1 MLPALTVLSAA
12 ALAVSHAGTHLPA
25 GDALAAGRLQLA
37 LVTFALGLATLLRKR
52 RAAGRL
58 LGAATMAGALISGLG
73 AAQVFLP
80 DGTAA
85 ARADAAGFRIYQKNL
100 LSHAWPRRPLAEA
113 IVASGAEIV
122 TLQEVSDHNR
132 GFMGTLWQA
141 YATQLVCETAH
152 RGAIAVLSHWRA
164 VPGSAE
170 CGSGYALMQ
179 LAPPD
184 HAPFWVVAVHLRWP
198 WPADQ
203 QHPQSRAM
211 AARIAALDGPV
222 VLSGDFNMQPWGA
235 SVRRIA
241 RAARAHLA
249 RPAFVTFTE
258 PSPLL
263 LLSID
268 HVFLPEGWTGTAEAQ
283 PLMGSDHL
291 GLLVGVVRPG
301 QGPGRHP
308 RRITPPTARRSAAR
322 RRGGQAGE
330 AICAPH
336 PAPLRSGLPGRRAG
350 RPSAGRPR

>member
-1 MLPALTVLSAA
+1 MLPALTLLSAA
-12 ALAVSHAGTHLPA
+12 ALAASHAGTHLPA

-37 LVTFALGLATLLRKR
+37 LVTFVLGLATLLRKR
-52 RAAGRL
+52 RMADRL
-58 LGAATMAGALISGLG
+58 FGAAAMTAALISGLG
-73 AAQVFLP
+73 AARAFLP

-85 ARADAAGFRIYQKNL
+85 ARAGAAEFRIYQKNL

-132 GFMGTLWQA
+132 RFMGTLWQA
-141 YATQLVCETAH
+141 YATQQVCETAH

-170 CGSGYALMQ
+170 CGSGYALIQ
-179 LAPPD
+179 LVPPQG
-184 HAPFWVVAVHLRWP
+184 APFWVVALHLRWP
-198 WPADQ
+198 WPADR
-203 QHPQSRAM
+203 QHPQSQAI
-211 AARIAALDGPV
+211 AARVAALDGPV

-241 RAARAHLA
+241 QAAGA
-249 RPAFVTFTE
+249 RLVRPSFVTFTE

-268 HVFLPEGWTGTAEAQ
+268 HVLLPEGWTGTAKAQ

-291 GLLVGVVRPG
+291 GLLVGVARPG
-301 QGPGRHP
+301 
-308 RRITPPTARRSAAR
+308 
-322 RRGGQAGE
+322 
-330 AICAPH
+330 
-336 PAPLRSGLPGRRAG
+336 
-350 RPSAGRPR
+350 